1 MEMMDVKSWFTDT
14 MRLTRK
20 LPGIRTSFDLQAF
33 KKDHPEIDFDAYMKT
48 SKVAGSLVIAI

>member
-1 MEMMDVKSWFTDT
+1 MMDVKSWFTNT

-33 KKDHPEIDFDAYMKT
+33 KKDHPEIDFESYMKT

>member
-1 MEMMDVKSWFTDT
+1 MELLDVRSWFTDT

-33 KKDHPEIDFDAYMKT
+33 KKDHPDIDFESYMKT
-48 SKVAGSLVIAI
+48 SKVAGALVISI